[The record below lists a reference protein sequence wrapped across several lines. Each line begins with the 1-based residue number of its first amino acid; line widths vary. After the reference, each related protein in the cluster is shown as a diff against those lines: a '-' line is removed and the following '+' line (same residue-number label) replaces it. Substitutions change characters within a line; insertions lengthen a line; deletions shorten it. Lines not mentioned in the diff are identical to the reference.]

1 VKLELEAE
9 EARELL
15 MLTLDRLIEESNI
28 SDADRAALLR
38 WRSEAMQPG
47 SEGMRDL
54 TAKLNADIDRALK
67 SKERSA
73 IMKPDWR

>member
-15 MLTLDRLIEESNI
+15 MCVLDRLTDEVSFG
-28 SDADRAALLR
+28 DADRAALLR
-38 WRSEAMQPG
+38 WRSEGMQPG
-47 SEGMRDL
+47 SEGMREL
-54 TAKLNADIDRALK
+54 TDKLNGDIDRALK
-67 SKERSA
+67 AKAKSA

>member
-15 MLTLDRLIEESNI
+15 MLTLDRVIEEAKLSEK
-28 SDADRAALLR
+28 DRAAVVR
-38 WRSEAMQPG
+38 WRSEGMTPG
-47 SEGMRDL
+47 SEGMREL
-54 TAKLNADIDRALK
+54 TSKINADIERALK

-73 IMKPDWR
+73 VVKPDWR

>member
-15 MLTLDRLIEESNI
+15 MLILDRLTDETNLG
-28 SDADRAALLR
+28 DADRAALLR
-38 WRSEAMQPG
+38 WRSEGMKPG
-47 SEGMRDL
+47 SEGMREL
-54 TAKLNADIDRALK
+54 TAKLNADIDRSLK
-67 SKERSA
+67 TKARSA